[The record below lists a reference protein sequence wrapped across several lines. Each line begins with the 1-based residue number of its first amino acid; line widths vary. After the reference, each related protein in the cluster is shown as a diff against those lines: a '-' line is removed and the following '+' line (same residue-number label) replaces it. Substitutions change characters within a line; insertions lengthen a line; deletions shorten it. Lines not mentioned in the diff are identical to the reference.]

1 MLIPATDQGR
11 GAIFS
16 SPLSLSLTHTHTHIH
31 TRTHPASSIR
41 RSWSRSRL
49 PRGKPSP
56 AFWSAMHSSDPY
68 AMHHQHCQPGHER
81 TGFHPRSRVTN
92 NKNKHCK
99 INTAAHSYRLLYD
112 AWLKRQLIALPR
124 TPPKGASA
132 FTASTCFM
140 GLLVADAAEA
150 SGM

>member
-1 MLIPATDQGR
+1 MLIPATDQRR

-16 SPLSLSLTHTHTHIH
+16 SSLSPSLTLSHTYIQTC
-31 TRTHPASSIR
+31 THPASSIR

-56 AFWSAMHSSDPY
+56 VFCSAMHSSDPY
-68 AMHHQHCQPGHER
+68 AMHHQRCQPGHER
-81 TGFHPRSRVTN
+81 TGFHPRSSATDSE
-92 NKNKHCK
+92 KKHDK